1 MTQCATGRTWTTAAS
16 GVGGLVSRR
25 LVPFITMVVAS
36 LNVAA
41 GAAWVPVAASP
52 DVQVFVDAESLQ
64 QESHGLVNVWTK
76 TFYASPQGAVRTQY
90 AADMTLFVLDCA
102 SHQYG
107 IAGADTFN
115 WLLVLPLIL
124 YRAVEKTG
132 GANPYRVR
140 HAEDAYPSAHPVLNA
155 RKPGAKV

>member
-1 MTQCATGRTWTTAAS
+1 M
-16 GVGGLVSRR
+16 
-25 LVPFITMVVAS
+25 PFITMVVAS

-64 QESHGLVNVWTK
+64 QESHGLVKVWTK
-76 TFYASPQGAVRTQY
+76 TFYASPQGAVGTQY

-107 IAGADTFN
+107 IAGGRYLDAQGN
-115 WLLVLPLIL
+115 VLRQFHEPVGELQPVPPASKID
-124 YRAVEKTG
+124 AVAIAVCTAIG
-132 GANPYRVR
+132 VR
-140 HAEDAYPSAHPVLNA
+140 PRGN
-155 RKPGAKV
+155 R